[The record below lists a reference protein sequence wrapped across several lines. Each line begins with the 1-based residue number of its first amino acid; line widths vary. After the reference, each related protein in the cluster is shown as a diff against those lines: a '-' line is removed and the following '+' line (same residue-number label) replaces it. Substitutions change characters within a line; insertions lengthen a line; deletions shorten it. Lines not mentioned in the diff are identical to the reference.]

1 MEEGP
6 QRIADSRGID
16 TNGGSGEDDLTDTQE
31 EVGEVDEGRRAEL
44 LALLNGEDHDGKAT
58 TMMV

>member
-44 LALLNGEDHDGKAT
+44 LALLNGEDHNGKAT
-58 TMMV
+58 TTMV